1 MCMIRRLF
9 ALVAL
14 VFYGSLDRVS
24 GLMPDDLDYSDDEDT
39 LASTPRFA
47 A

>member
-1 MCMIRRLF
+1 MSMIRRLF

-14 VFYGSLDRVS
+14 LSYGSLDRVT
-24 GLMPDDLDYSDDEDT
+24 GLMSEDFDYPDDDDT
-39 LASTPRFA
+39 LASTPRMA